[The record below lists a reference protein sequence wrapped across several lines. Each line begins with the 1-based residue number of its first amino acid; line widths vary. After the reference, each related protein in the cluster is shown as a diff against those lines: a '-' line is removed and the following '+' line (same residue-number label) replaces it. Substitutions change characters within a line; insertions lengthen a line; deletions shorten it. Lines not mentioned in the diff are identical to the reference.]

1 MTSRPAYWPQFGQI
15 ACGRRGCLQF
25 GQGWIWTSA
34 SARCERRRPFFD
46 LDSLTFGRATA
57 RKLYRNLAS
66 RRLVCG
72 FLVGR
77 LVGLQRLHP
86 TSHRLQGAAEVG
98 LELLQLLER
107 VGLRLA
113 DDLVALRLRVLD
125 DLRGM
130 TLSAAQ
136 DLVLAGRLLSALVGA
151 GHGARGLGVG
161 LGDDPL
167 LLGDRP
173 VRLLDLVWQV
183 ESDLVDELHQLVLVE
198 HDRGRERDM
207 ARVLDQILETVKQL
221 VDLYL
226 NFSFSALATGGGT
239 RSDTFPP

>member
-1 MTSRPAYWPQFGQI
+1 M
-15 ACGRRGCLQF
+15 CLQF
-25 GQGWIWTSA
+25 GQAWIWTSA

-46 LDSLTFGRATA
+46 LESLTFGRATA

-77 LVGLQRLHP
+77 LVGLQRLHHTP
-86 TSHRLQGAAEVG
+86 HSLQRAAQVG

-125 DLRGM
+125 HLRGM
-130 TLSAAQ
+130 SLSAAQ
-136 DLVLAGRLLSALVGA
+136 DLLLAARLLRALVGA

-161 LGDDPL
+161 LGDNPL

-173 VRLLDLVWQV
+173 VRLLDLVRQV
-183 ESDLVDELHQLVLVE
+183 AADLVDELHQLVLVE
-198 HDRGRERDM
+198 HGSGRTRDY
-207 ARVLDQILETVKQL
+207 ARVRWLLLEKGKQRA
-221 VDLYL
+221 D
-226 NFSFSALATGGGT
+226 
-239 RSDTFPP
+239 P